1 MSSIAPKIIATALTA
16 SAIGTGIIY
25 RKEINDLILAER
37 TLSQDQLALEIIS
50 ERFHQ
55 QLKERELLNKNL
67 NKTKHEIKENDE
79 LLTKNESALEIAKAQ
94 LAHAIEREKK
104 LEDERKKYVS
114 VNAELMRLQA
124 ESSAKLDFVNKNF
137 VEMERD
143 KIKKEER
150 VMMLRTAADVA
161 MKRLVGGN

>member
-1 MSSIAPKIIATALTA
+1 M
-16 SAIGTGIIY
+16 
-25 RKEINDLILAER
+25 
-37 TLSQDQLALEIIS
+37 
-50 ERFHQ
+50 
-55 QLKERELLNKNL
+55 RELLNKNL